1 MNSAT
6 FSRWQPPHMQVEQ
19 WSGWLK
25 EWHNL
30 CNMHL
35 CCTTS
40 IGIWCTRQTLL
51 KDMLPNCTYMTTRSH
66 IQYILFTLNLS
77 LHFVHGLSAESD
89 MHHTCHTHIHY
100 VLYVCTSVCTH
111 TWFTDSFADV
121 CKLYVVSYQLS
132 DWVYLSKLFCWCLWY
147 YTYITA
153 VHPILNILYLLC

>member
-40 IGIWCTRQTLL
+40 IGIWCTRQALL
-51 KDMLPNCTYMTTRSH
+51 KDMLPNCTYMTTCSH

-89 MHHTCHTHIHY
+89 MHHTCHTHMHMY
-100 VLYVCTSVCTH
+100 CMYALLYVHTLDSLIVSPMFVSCT
-111 TWFTDSFADV
+111 F
-121 CKLYVVSYQLS
+121 
-132 DWVYLSKLFCWCLWY
+132 WVISWVIESISPNFFVGACGTTLTS
-147 YTYITA
+147 
-153 VHPILNILYLLC
+153 LLCTPY